1 MHGRPW
7 WWHLW
12 SYRLGRGNS
21 EEKIDIF
28 GDTFCAG
35 LQNVE
40 ALTSVFVRG
49 GSEIPPIGTMG
60 GSGATVAGCFMHNNV
75 GARGR

>member
-1 MHGRPW
+1 MG
-7 WWHLW
+7 
-12 SYRLGRGNS
+12 GRGGGTCGATGWDG
-21 EEKIDIF
+21 EIVRKKIDIF

-49 GSEIPPIGTMG
+49 GSEIPPIVTMG
-60 GSGATVAGCFMHNNV
+60 GPGATVAGCFMHNNV
-75 GARGR
+75 GARG